1 MTPIETTAVNATVT
15 PSLLPLSAG
24 SVRISANTATAMTAL
39 NGIRFSLTRLQIRQ
53 PGTAPSRENA
63 YIIRDELVMQLM
75 PQNSCPMTAMMR
87 IALTQLVLI
96 AARNTAGAPPPPLV
110 TAAGSAAPKAT
121 ASRRVEP
128 IVAE

>member
-1 MTPIETTAVNATVT
+1 METTAVKATVS

-24 SVRISANTATAMTAL
+24 SVRMSARTATAMTAL
-39 NGIRFSLTRLQIRQ
+39 NGIRFALTLLQIRQ

-87 IALTQLVLI
+87 IALTQAVLI
-96 AARNTAGAPPPPLV
+96 AARNTAGDPPPPSV
-110 TAAGSAAPKAT
+110 TAFGSEAANVI
-121 ASRRVEP
+121 ASSRT
-128 IVAE
+128 

>member
-1 MTPIETTAVNATVT
+1 MTPIDTTAVKATVT

-39 NGIRFSLTRLQIRQ
+39 NGMRFSLTRLQIRQ

-75 PQNSCPMTAMMR
+75 PQNSCPITAVMR
-87 IALTQLVLI
+87 ITFTQLVSI
-96 AARNTAGAPPPPLV
+96 ALRNTAGEPPPPSV
-110 TAAGSAAPKAT
+110 TAFGSEAANVI
-121 ASRRVEP
+121 ASSRT
-128 IVAE
+128 

>member
-1 MTPIETTAVNATVT
+1 MTPMDTTAVKATVT

-39 NGIRFSLTRLQIRQ
+39 NGMRFSLTLLQSRQ

-63 YIIRDELVMQLM
+63 YIMRDELVMQLM
-75 PQNSCPMTAMMR
+75 PQNSCPITAMMR

-96 AARNTAGAPPPPLV
+96 ALRNTAGEPPPALV
-110 TAAGSAAPKAT
+110 TAAGSDAAKVI
-121 ASRRVEP
+121 ASSRM
-128 IVAE
+128 